1 MSTVFNG
8 RVVCNS
14 NKKNH
19 NINITITKQTI
30 DFFNTE
36 THYIQEGEVHRNIA
50 K

>member
-1 MSTVFNG
+1 MAEWFAIT
-8 RVVCNS
+8 
-14 NKKNH
+14 KKNH

-36 THYIQEGEVHRNIA
+36 THYIQEGEVHSNIA